1 MYTLT
6 MELNFLRYADV
17 DLNFLLTI
25 FGMGRQAGFQKEMQF
40 TFNRSDY

>member
-1 MYTLT
+1 

-25 FGMGRQAGFQKEMQF
+25 FGVGLPAGFQKEMQF
-40 TFNRSDY
+40 TFNMSDYKSGDS